1 MKYDT
6 TIDVRVDSNL
16 KDPDGYSKILNDV
29 HQILWSKKLPNGVFF
44 NLESKTDDDGRY
56 ILIADINSHHIVLSS
71 DIIVTTY
78 TECWTRHQ
86 IGKEI
91 IPYIA
96 GDKKIEFEK
105 FAHTFGAFMIFP
117 KRMKDGRT
125 INQNRGTHPKLY
137 DRFDLTLECLRRYF
151 EGKNNPLFDTF
162 KRYDEYLKLFV
173 SFKEFCTF
181 FLLQDL
187 VTDDFNTIK
196 YFIPFVDFNDD
207 PLPKSIDEYYK
218 FMDNCISFIKKRNN
232 RIEAFLKNTE
242 LKM

>member
-29 HQILWSKKLPNGVFF
+29 HKILWSKKLPNGVFF

-151 EGKNNPLFDTF
+151 EEKNNPLFDTF

-218 FMDNCISFIKKRNN
+218 FMENCISFIKKRNN